1 MELGQR
7 LRQARLEAGLSQRQL
22 CGSEITRNMLSQI
35 ENGSAR
41 PSMDTLRYLASR
53 LEKPVSFF
61 LEGEVP
67 VSPNQQRILDA
78 RQALT
83 EGDHLQ
89 VLTLLEDFREP
100 DPVFDPEAALL
111 TATALLALAEN
122 ALSEDRIPYAAELLE
137 RAEPACEQALYGR
150 PWLQRQYLL
159 LLAQTE
165 PANRDMLLARIPA
178 DDRELLL
185 RAESALAAEDYARCR
200 SLLDAA
206 GNRSGSRWCLLRGD
220 AAFGLE
226 QYREAIEYYR
236 QAEDAF
242 PAKVLSRL
250 EEAYLRLEDYKMA
263 YLCACRL
270 RELQ

>member
-7 LRQARLEAGLSQRQL
+7 LRQARLEAGLSPRQL
-22 CGSEITRNMLSQI
+22 CGEEITRNMLSQI

-41 PSMDTLRYLASR
+41 PSMDTLRYLAGR

-67 VSPNQQRILDA
+67 VSPNQQRILQA

-83 EGDHLQ
+83 EGDPLT
-89 VLTLLEDFREP
+89 VLSLLEDYRES

-111 TATALLALAEN
+111 TATALLSLAETALAE
-122 ALSEDRIPYAAELLE
+122 DRVPYAAELLE
-137 RAEPACEQALYGR
+137 RAEPACQQSLYGT

-159 LLAQTE
+159 LLAQTD
-165 PANRDMLLARIPA
+165 PGNREMLLARIPA

-185 RAESALAAEDYARCR
+185 RAESALAAQDYTRCR
-200 SLLDAA
+200 SLLEAA

-236 QAEDAF
+236 QAEEAF
-242 PAKVLSRL
+242 PAKVLPRL
-250 EEAYLRLEDYKMA
+250 EEAYLRLEDFQMA

-270 RELQ
+270 RELK